1 MKEEAPECAR
11 CGEKSSEDTLTL
23 YNCGGFYLCDDCYA
37 FNERIM
43 NEETNKDSNKI

>member
-23 YNCGGFYLCDDCYA
+23 RYLGGFYLCDDCYS

-43 NEETNKDSNKI
+43 NEETN

>member
-23 YNCGGFYLCDDCYA
+23 HNCGNFYLCDDCYA
-37 FNERIM
+37 FNERIR
-43 NEETNKDSNKI
+43 NEKAN